1 MRSRTAILMYHELV
15 IDGRPLF
22 RSDEGYA
29 RYCVSETTFDRQLN
43 WLRSHGYQGW
53 SLSQALDRSS
63 NSRTG
68 VAITFDDG
76 CETDALYAAP
86 RLQELGFS
94 GTFFVV
100 TNWIGRSGYL
110 SQLQMRELRGSGFEI
125 GAHSRSHRFL
135 TDLDPDAL
143 HAEIIECKD
152 ELEQMLGERVDH
164 FSCPGGRW
172 SRTVSTVA
180 RDAGFR
186 TVSTSRP
193 GSATVSS
200 DPFCLP
206 RTAIVDG
213 LSIHDFE
220 RICRGDRQWLGMAR
234 SGLLSGAKRLMG
246 NSLYEKFRGAVL
258 SR

>member
-1 MRSRTAILMYHELV
+1 MGSRTPILMYHELV
-15 IDGRPLF
+15 IDGLPLC

-29 RYCVSETTFDRQLN
+29 RYCVSEDAFISQLS

-53 SLSQALDRSS
+53 NLSRALDHNWESTS
-63 NSRTG
+63 G

-86 RLQELGFS
+86 RLHELGFS
-94 GTFFVV
+94 ATFFVV
-100 TNWIGRSGYL
+100 TEWIGRSGYL
-110 SQLQMRELRGSGFEI
+110 SRRQLRELRDHGFEV
-125 GAHSRSHRFL
+125 GAHSRSHLFL
-135 TDLDPDAL
+135 TDLDPAAL
-143 HAEIIECKD
+143 RAEIVDCKD
-152 ELEQMLGERVDH
+152 ELEQVLGERVDH

-172 SRTVSTVA
+172 SRAIRTVA

-193 GSATVSS
+193 GTVSLPC
-200 DPFCLP
+200 DPFRLP
-206 RTAIVDG
+206 RTAIVSG
-213 LSIHDFE
+213 MPIHDFE
-220 RICRGDRQWLGMAR
+220 RICRGDRQWLGVAR

-258 SR
+258 NR

>member
-15 IDGRPLF
+15 VDGRPLCG
-22 RSDEGYA
+22 SDEGYT
-29 RYCVSETTFDRQLN
+29 RYCVAEKTFNRQLN
-43 WLRSHGYQGW
+43 WLQAHGYQGW
-53 SLSQALDRSS
+53 SLSQALDHSS
-63 NSRTG
+63 NPNAG

-86 RLQELGFS
+86 RLNEMGFS
-94 GTFFVV
+94 ATFFVV

-110 SQLQMRELRGSGFEI
+110 SRRQVRELRGAGFEI
-125 GAHSRSHRFL
+125 GAHSRSHRYL

-143 HAEIIECKD
+143 RAEITECKN
-152 ELEQMLGERVDH
+152 ELEQLLGEGVDH

-172 SRTVSTVA
+172 SRAVSTVA

-193 GSATVSS
+193 GSVTESS
-200 DPFCLP
+200 DSFCLP

-213 LSIHDFE
+213 LSIHEFE
-220 RICRGDRQWLGMAR
+220 RICRGDRQWLGIAR

>member
-1 MRSRTAILMYHELV
+1 MRSRTPILMYHEIV
-15 IDGRPLF
+15 IDGRPLC
-22 RSDEGYA
+22 RSDEGYS
-29 RYCVSETTFDRQLN
+29 RYCISEDAFTRQLN
-43 WLRSHGYQGW
+43 MLRSQGFEGW
-53 SLSQALDRSS
+53 NLSRALDHNR
-63 NSRTG
+63 NPNAG

-86 RLQELGFS
+86 RLHELGFS
-94 GTFFVV
+94 ATFFVV
-100 TNWIGRSGYL
+100 TKWIGRSGYI
-110 SQLQMRELRGSGFEI
+110 SQRQMRELRGCGFEV
-125 GAHSRSHRFL
+125 GAHSRSHQYL

-143 HAEIIECKD
+143 RGEIIDCKN

-172 SRTVSTVA
+172 SRAVSTVA

-193 GSATVSS
+193 GALTVSS

-213 LSIHDFE
+213 LPIHDFE
-220 RICRGDRQWLGMAR
+220 RICRGDRQWLGIAR

-246 NSLYEKFRGAVL
+246 NPLYEKFRGAVL
-258 SR
+258 NR